1 MRLLAI
7 AFLLFALCG
16 CNEPLMME
24 LDNICEVV
32 YEDGSKESI
41 VCSWAEQDT
50 PAFRSVKSG
59 QIVITFHNRTKR
71 IIPMASVKSWSFW
84 YGDKDHYGRYER
96 TPNGEW
102 VKKDCTGESK

>member
-1 MRLLAI
+1 MRFISI
-7 AFLLFALCG
+7 AVLLFALCG

-50 PAFRSVKSG
+50 PYFRSVKSG
-59 QIVITFHNRTKR
+59 QIVITLHNRTKR
-71 IIPMASVKSWSFW
+71 IIPMASVKSWCFR
-84 YGDKDHYGRYER
+84 YGDKDHYGRYEQ

-102 VKKDCTGESK
+102 VKKERIRISK

>member
-1 MRLLAI
+1 MRFLTI
-7 AFLLFALCG
+7 AFLFFALCG
-16 CNEPLMME
+16 CNEPLMKD

-59 QIVITFHNRTKR
+59 QIVVTFHNRTKR
-71 IIPMASVKSWSFW
+71 IIPMASVKSWCFR
-84 YGDKDHYGRYER
+84 YGGKDHFGRYVQIDGKWYR
-96 TPNGEW
+96 
-102 VKKDCTGESK
+102 KKGGKK